1 MKNWKTT
8 LGGLILGVPTGID
21 ALVQAYA
28 AGYFTGRTGWQ
39 LVAAIAIV
47 LLGKILKDKKDK

>member
-8 LGGLILGVPTGID
+8 LGGLVIGVPAGID

-28 AGYFTGRTGWQ
+28 AGYFTDKTGWQ
-39 LVAAIAIV
+39 LAAAIAIV
-47 LLGKILKDKKDK
+47 LLGTILKDKKDK